1 VSIEEFI
8 KTTPFAIGTVA
19 DAIET
24 VGEAIIEADK
34 SFAQL
39 GTTLTPYTV
48 DNQDRLV
55 LRHDAAID
63 IKDKTPEQ
71 IADAMKQWAY
81 PLYCVDRGDR
91 VDPESQY
98 RGPYTTHDDALAQ
111 TEDPR
116 DLVRRCRQLRPSE
129 IDFDRDTAALAEF
142 KTFDAFVDELDDA
155 ACNGNLPDGAWH
167 RTGEQIVFAKYDDD
181 TLPSLT
187 SYDTWVDD
195 RLSVDAYICEG
206 DE

>member
-1 VSIEEFI
+1 MSMSIKGIAVTFEIVTGELSKAVHETAAAFEQLSART
-8 KTTPFAIGTVA
+8 KTL
-19 DAIET
+19 
-24 VGEAIIEADK
+24 
-34 SFAQL
+34 SL
-39 GTTLTPYTV
+39 
-48 DNQDRLV
+48 
-55 LRHDAAID
+55 
-63 IKDKTPEQ
+63 
-71 IADAMKQWAY
+71 Y

-98 RGPYTTHDDALAQ
+98 RGPYLTHDIALAE

-142 KTFDAFVDELDDA
+142 ETFDAFVDELDDA
-155 ACNGNLPDGAWH
+155 ARSGNLPEGAWQ
-167 RTGEQIVFAKYDDD
+167 RIGEQIVFAKYDDD

-187 SYDTWVDD
+187 SYDTWIDD
-195 RLSVDAYICEG
+195 RLSVDAYICES